1 MDVATVRRKQTDPE
15 SDQRRVLRALDNVS
29 FEINAG
35 EAVGFL
41 GSNGAGKSTLLKV
54 LSRIT
59 PPSSGWAEIRGRVGA
74 LLEVGSGFHPELSGR
89 ENVFLN
95 GAVLGMSRA
104 EITASF
110 DEIVEFAGVQRF
122 LETPV
127 KRYSSGMYVRLA
139 FSVAAHLLPEVLI
152 VDEVLA
158 VGDAAFQRKCLARMS
173 SIAAQGRTVLFVSHN
188 MSVLQS
194 LCSRGVVLQSG
205 RVIADAS
212 IIDASRAYL
221 ATLEQVEAVD
231 LLDRTDRRGWQ
242 HLILTSV
249 GVHDGSGRAARTG
262 DSAGFTF
269 RFTGLD
275 NVSANPA
282 ISLRFHLYDE
292 LGQPVATLDSAANAP
307 RDSADGRPEEIVC
320 EVDELPLLP
329 GRYRVDVSL
338 RADGHLQDELQA
350 AAWFNVEDG
359 LLQGRPVGLGALGRT
374 TMPHAWRLPKPA

>member
-1 MDVATVRRKQTDPE
+1 
-15 SDQRRVLRALDNVS
+15 
-29 FEINAG
+29 
-35 EAVGFL
+35 
-41 GSNGAGKSTLLKV
+41 
-54 LSRIT
+54 
-59 PPSSGWAEIRGRVGA
+59 
-74 LLEVGSGFHPELSGR
+74 
-89 ENVFLN
+89 
-95 GAVLGMSRA
+95 
-104 EITASF
+104 
-110 DEIVEFAGVQRF
+110 
-122 LETPV
+122 
-127 KRYSSGMYVRLA
+127 MYVRLA

-194 LCSRGVVLQSG
+194 LCSRGIVLQSG

-231 LLDRTDRRGWQ
+231 LLERTDRRGWQ
-242 HLILTSV
+242 HLVLTSV
-249 GVHDGSGRAARTG
+249 GVNDGSGRVHVRATRRASRFGSRVRPRERQPSDLAA
-262 DSAGFTF
+262 F
-269 RFTGLD
+269 
-275 NVSANPA
+275 PP
-282 ISLRFHLYDE
+282 LRRI
-292 LGQPVATLDSAANAP
+292 GPPVATLDSAASAP

-359 LLQGRPVGLGALGRT
+359 LLQGRPVGPAHSAARPCRTPGASRS
-374 TMPHAWRLPKPA
+374 PAEGSR